1 MPETND
7 TALGGCRADGL
18 SGTARQVHRAV
29 LGTLARTGKPPARPE
44 LERIAR
50 NAGVSLDAVLAEL
63 AEADVMAFT
72 AGGEIRAAYPFSP
85 VRTPIQV
92 SWAGGPAAY
101 AMCAI
106 DALGMSAM
114 LGRPVAITAA
124 EPGTGRVITVR
135 ADGGRA
141 RWRPRT
147 AVVFAGSAGDA
158 RRQSAD
164 RACGCINFFASARS
178 ARAWARRHPEVTGR
192 LLTRQ
197 GALDIGIAEFGTL
210 LQAAPRASAP
220 AATSPEEPAELLR
233 KDPALAS
240 ARLVA
245 RDGGTGTPLHLVT
258 D

>member
-1 MPETND
+1 MPEKNG
-7 TALGGCRADGL
+7 AAPGGCRADGL

-29 LGTLARTGKPPARPE
+29 LGTLARTGQPPVRRE
-44 LERIAR
+44 LERLAR
-50 NAGVSLDAVLAEL
+50 NAGVSPDAVLAEL

-72 AGGEIRAAYPFSP
+72 ADGEIRAAYPFSP

-124 EPGTGRVITVR
+124 EPGTGRVITIH

-141 RWRPRT
+141 RWQPRT
-147 AVVFAGSAGDA
+147 AVVFVGSADDA
-158 RRQSAD
+158 CRPSAD
-164 RACGCINFFASARS
+164 RACGYINFFGTARA

-210 LQAAPRASAP
+210 LQVAPRASTP
-220 AATSPEEPAELLR
+220 AATRPE
-233 KDPALAS
+233 
-240 ARLVA
+240 
-245 RDGGTGTPLHLVT
+245 
-258 D
+258 